1 LARTARISIEDRT
14 MRNIHAIAFLC
25 AAISLAATTT
35 PASAKLNV
43 FACEPEWAALTTAL
57 GGEDVEVFT
66 ATTARQDP
74 HQIQARP
81 ALISRLRT
89 ADLAVCTGAELE
101 IGWMPVLLRQSSNAK
116 VQPGGPGYFEATQQ
130 VKLLEVPTRLDRAE
144 GDIHPQ
150 GNPHVQGDPRNMQII
165 AAALAKRLA
174 AIDPSHAPGYA
185 QRGKMFDEKLAQA
198 IQGWQKEA
206 APLKGVNVVIYHKEW
221 IYLMNW
227 LGMREVGTI
236 EPKPSVPPGSAY
248 LAQLLE
254 EIPQKQ
260 AKMVVYSAYQDP
272 RAPDFIAE
280 KAKIPA
286 VMLPF
291 TVGGTDA
298 ARDLFGLYE
307 DTIKRLLA
315 GLAAHG

>member
-1 LARTARISIEDRT
+1 
-14 MRNIHAIAFLC
+14 MRNIRPIVLLFTTLT
-25 AAISLAATTT
+25 LAATAS
-35 PASAKLNV
+35 PATARFNV
-43 FACEPEWAALTTAL
+43 FACEPEWAALSTVL

-74 HQIQARP
+74 HQVQARP
-81 ALISRLRT
+81 ALIARLRS

-101 IGWMPVLLRQSSNAK
+101 IGWMPVLLRQSSNGK
-116 VQPGGPGYFEATQQ
+116 VQPGAPGYFEATQQ

-150 GNPHVQGDPRNMQII
+150 GNPHVQGDPRFMQII

-174 AIDPSHAPGYA
+174 AVDPAHAAGYT
-185 QRGKMFDEKLAQA
+185 QRGKMFDEKLIQA
-198 IQGWQKEA
+198 MQGWLKEA

-221 IYLMNW
+221 IYLTSW
-227 LGMREVGTI
+227 LGMHEVGTI
-236 EPKPSVPPGSAY
+236 EPKPGVPPGSAY
-248 LAQLLE
+248 LAQLLG

-260 AKMVVYSAYQDP
+260 ARMVIYSAYQDP
-272 RAPDFIAE
+272 RAAEFIAE

-286 VMLPF
+286 VVLPF
-291 TVGGTDA
+291 TVGGTDE

>member
-1 LARTARISIEDRT
+1 
-14 MRNIHAIAFLC
+14 MRNVPTLALFFAAFALGVT
-25 AAISLAATTT
+25 SL
-35 PASAKLNV
+35 PASAKVNV
-43 FACEPEWAALTTAL
+43 FACEPEWAALTSAL

-81 ALISRLRT
+81 ALISRLRS

-116 VQPGGPGYFEATQQ
+116 VQPGAPGYFEATQQ
-130 VKLLEVPTRLDRAE
+130 VKLLQVPTRLDRAE

-165 AAALAKRLA
+165 AGALAKRLA
-174 AIDPSHAPGYA
+174 VIDPAHAAGYT

-206 APLKGVNVVIYHKEW
+206 APLKGANVVIYHKEW
-221 IYLMNW
+221 IYLTNW

-236 EPKPSVPPGSAY
+236 EPKPGVPPGSAY

-272 RAPDFIAE
+272 RAPEFIAE

-291 TVGGTDA
+291 TVGGTDT
-298 ARDLFGLYE
+298 ARDLSGLYE

>member
-1 LARTARISIEDRT
+1 
-14 MRNIHAIAFLC
+14 MRKIPIVTFLFAAFALG
-25 AAISLAATTT
+25 ATTL
-35 PASAKLNV
+35 PASAKPNV

-81 ALISRLRT
+81 ALISRLRS
-89 ADLAVCTGAELE
+89 ADLAVCTA
-101 IGWMPVLLRQSSNAK
+101 
-116 VQPGGPGYFEATQQ
+116 
-130 VKLLEVPTRLDRAE
+130 
-144 GDIHPQ
+144 
-150 GNPHVQGDPRNMQII
+150 MQII

-174 AIDPSHAPGYA
+174 AIDPAHAAAYA

-198 IQGWQKEA
+198 IQAWQKEA
-206 APLKGVNVVIYHKEW
+206 APLRGVNVVIYHKEW

-227 LGMREVGTI
+227 LGMHEVGTI
-236 EPKPSVPPGSAY
+236 EPKPGVPPGSAY
-248 LAQLLE
+248 LTQLLE
-254 EIPQKQ
+254 EIPQKN

-272 RAPDFIAE
+272 RAPDFISA

-291 TVGGTDA
+291 TVGGTDEA
-298 ARDLFGLYE
+298 GDLFGLYE

>member
-1 LARTARISIEDRT
+1 
-14 MRNIHAIAFLC
+14 MRKIHTLAFLC
-25 AAISLAATTT
+25 AAIAFAATAS
-35 PASAKLNV
+35 PARAKLNV
-43 FACEPEWAALTTAL
+43 FACEPEWAALATAL

-74 HQIQARP
+74 HQVQARP
-81 ALISRLRT
+81 ALISHLRS

-116 VQPGGPGYFEATQQ
+116 VQPGAPGYFEAAQQ
-130 VKLLEVPTRLDRAE
+130 VRLLEVPTRLDRAE

-150 GNPHVQGDPRNMQII
+150 GNPHIQGDPRNMQII

-174 AIDPSHAPGYA
+174 AIDSPHATGYT
-185 QRGKMFDEKLAQA
+185 QRAKAFDEKLTQT

-227 LGMREVGTI
+227 LGMHEVGTI
-236 EPKPSVPPGSAY
+236 EPKPGVPPGSAY
-248 LAQLLE
+248 LAQLLG

-260 AKMVVYSAYQDP
+260 ARMVIYSAYQDP
-272 RAPDFIAE
+272 RAPDFISD

-291 TVGGTDA
+291 TVGGTDE

>member
-1 LARTARISIEDRT
+1 
-14 MRNIHAIAFLC
+14 MRKSPIVTFLFAAIALG
-25 AAISLAATTT
+25 ATTL
-35 PASAKLNV
+35 PASAKVNV

-81 ALISRLRT
+81 ALISRLRS
-89 ADLAVCTGAELE
+89 ADIAVCTGAELE

-116 VQPGGPGYFEATQQ
+116 VQPGAPGYFEATQQ
-130 VKLLEVPTRLDRAE
+130 VQLLEVPTRLDRAE

-150 GNPHVQGDPRNMQII
+150 GNPHIQGDPRNMQII

-174 AIDPSHAPGYA
+174 AIDPAHAPGYA
-185 QRGKMFDEKLAQA
+185 QREKMFDEKLARA

-206 APLKGVNVVIYHKEW
+206 ALLKDVNVVIYHKEW

-227 LGMREVGTI
+227 LGMHEVGTI
-236 EPKPSVPPGSAY
+236 EPKPGVPPGSAY
-248 LAQLLE
+248 LAQLLG
-254 EIPQKQ
+254 EIPQKN
-260 AKMVVYSAYQDP
+260 AKMVIYSAYQDP
-272 RAPDFIAE
+272 RAPEFISE

-291 TVGGTDA
+291 TVGGTDE
-298 ARDLFGLYE
+298 ARDLFGLYD

-315 GLAAHG
+315 SLAAHG

>member
-1 LARTARISIEDRT
+1 MQR
-14 MRNIHAIAFLC
+14 F
-25 AAISLAATTT
+25 SLATLLIAALALVATAT
-35 PASAKLNV
+35 PASAKVNV
-43 FACEPEWAALTTAL
+43 FACEPEWAALATAL

-66 ATTARQDP
+66 ATSARQDP

-81 ALISRLRT
+81 ALIARLRS

-116 VQPGGPGYFEATQQ
+116 VQPGAPGYFEATQQ

-150 GNPHVQGDPRNMQII
+150 GNPHIQGDPRNMQII

-174 AIDPSHAPGYA
+174 AIDPAHAAGYT

-198 IQGWQKEA
+198 MQGWQKEA

-227 LGMREVGTI
+227 LGMHEVGTI
-236 EPKPSVPPGSAY
+236 EPKPGVPPGSAY
-248 LAQLLE
+248 LTQLLE
-254 EIPQKQ
+254 EIPQKN
-260 AKMVVYSAYQDP
+260 AKVVIYSAYQDP
-272 RAPDFIAE
+272 RAPDFISE

-291 TVGGTDA
+291 TVGGTDE
-298 ARDLFGLYE
+298 ARDLFGLYQ

>member
-1 LARTARISIEDRT
+1 
-14 MRNIHAIAFLC
+14 MRKIHTLAFLC
-25 AAISLAATTT
+25 AAIAFTATAS
-35 PASAKLNV
+35 PARAKLNV
-43 FACEPEWAALTTAL
+43 FACEPEWAALATAL

-74 HQIQARP
+74 HQVQARP
-81 ALISRLRT
+81 ALISHLRS

-116 VQPGGPGYFEATQQ
+116 VQPGAPGYFEAAQQ
-130 VKLLEVPTRLDRAE
+130 VRLLEVPTRLDRAE

-150 GNPHVQGDPRNMQII
+150 GNPHIQGDPRNMQII

-174 AIDPSHAPGYA
+174 AIDSPHATGYT
-185 QRGKMFDEKLAQA
+185 QRAKAFDEKLTQA

-227 LGMREVGTI
+227 LGMHEVGTI
-236 EPKPSVPPGSAY
+236 EPKPGVPPGSAY
-248 LAQLLE
+248 LAQLLG

-260 AKMVVYSAYQDP
+260 ARMVIYSAYQDP
-272 RAPDFIAE
+272 RAPDFISD

-291 TVGGTDA
+291 TVGGTDE

>member
-1 LARTARISIEDRT
+1 MIVKEKLIAALSLGFIQFVTAGPVD
-14 MRNIHAIAFLC
+14 
-25 AAISLAATTT
+25 AA
-35 PASAKLNV
+35 LNV
-43 FACEPEWAALTTAL
+43 FACEPEWGALASEI
-57 GGEDVEVFT
+57 GGDKVRVFT
-66 ATTARQDP
+66 ATTAHQDP
-74 HQIQARP
+74 HQVQARP
-81 ALISRLRT
+81 SLIARLRA

-101 IGWMPVLLRQSSNAK
+101 IGWMPVLLRQASNGR
-116 VQPGGPGYFEATQQ
+116 VQPGSPGYFEATQQ
-130 VKLLEVPTRLDRAE
+130 VRLLEVPTRLDRAE

-150 GNPHVQGDPRNMQII
+150 GNPHIQGDPRNMQII

-174 AIDPSHAPGYA
+174 AIDSPHATGYT
-185 QRGKMFDEKLAQA
+185 QRAKAFDEKLTQA

-227 LGMREVGTI
+227 LGMHEVGTI
-236 EPKPSVPPGSAY
+236 EPKPGVPPGSAY
-248 LAQLLE
+248 LAQLLG

-260 AKMVVYSAYQDP
+260 ARMVIYSAYQDP
-272 RAPDFIAE
+272 RAPDFISD

-291 TVGGTDA
+291 TVGGTDE

>member
-1 LARTARISIEDRT
+1 
-14 MRNIHAIAFLC
+14 MRNISVAFILAVITF
-25 AAISLAATTT
+25 AAAPS

-43 FACEPEWAALTTAL
+43 FACEPEWAALATAL

-81 ALISRLRT
+81 ALIARLRN

-101 IGWMPVLLRQSSNAK
+101 VGWMPVLLRQSSNAK
-116 VQPGGPGYFEATQQ
+116 VQPGAPGYFEATQQ

-150 GNPHVQGDPRNMQII
+150 GNPHVQGDPRNVQII

-174 AIDPSHAPGYA
+174 LIDPAHAAAYA
-185 QRGKMFDEKLAQA
+185 QRGKMFEEKLAQA
-198 IQGWQKEA
+198 IQVWQKEA

-227 LGMREVGTI
+227 LGMHEVGAI
-236 EPKPSVPPGSAY
+236 EPKPGVPPGSAY
-248 LAQLLE
+248 LTQLLE
-254 EIPQKQ
+254 EIPQKN
-260 AKMVVYSAYQDP
+260 ARMVIYSAYQDH
-272 RAPDFIAE
+272 RAPDFISE

-291 TVGGTDA
+291 TVGGTEQA
-298 ARDLFGLYE
+298 GDLFSFYE
-307 DTIKRLLA
+307 DTIKRLVA

>member
-1 LARTARISIEDRT
+1 
-14 MRNIHAIAFLC
+14 MRNIRPIVLLFTTLT
-25 AAISLAATTT
+25 LAATAS
-35 PASAKLNV
+35 PATARLNV
-43 FACEPEWAALTTAL
+43 FACEPEWAALSTVL

-74 HQIQARP
+74 HQVQARP
-81 ALISRLRT
+81 ARIARLRS

-101 IGWMPVLLRQSSNAK
+101 IGWMPVLLRQSSNGK
-116 VQPGGPGYFEATQQ
+116 VQPGAPGYFEATQQ

-150 GNPHVQGDPRNMQII
+150 GNPHVQGDPRFMQII

-174 AIDPSHAPGYA
+174 AVDPAHAAGYT
-185 QRGKMFDEKLAQA
+185 QRGKMFDEKLIQA
-198 IQGWQKEA
+198 MQGWLKEA

-221 IYLMNW
+221 IYLTSW
-227 LGMREVGTI
+227 LGMHEVGTI
-236 EPKPSVPPGSAY
+236 EPKPGVPPGSAY
-248 LAQLLE
+248 LAQLLG

-260 AKMVVYSAYQDP
+260 ARMVIYSAYQDP
-272 RAPDFIAE
+272 RAAEFIAE

-286 VMLPF
+286 VVLPF
-291 TVGGTDA
+291 TVGGTDE